1 MLLGVENGEGKRD
14 RSVSEKT
21 VGKASRQEVE
31 VQLIRHTHLEKKEEK
46 QEKRISPDKPLN

>member
-1 MLLGVENGEGKRD
+1 MLLGVEKGEGKRD

-31 VQLIRHTHLEKKEEK
+31 VPLIRHTHLEKGRKTR
-46 QEKRISPDKPLN
+46 KRISPDKPLN

>member
-1 MLLGVENGEGKRD
+1 MLLGVEIGKGIRD

-31 VQLIRHTHLEKKEEK
+31 VQLIRHTHLGKGRKTRKK
-46 QEKRISPDKPLN
+46 DKPG

>member
-46 QEKRISPDKPLN
+46 QEKG